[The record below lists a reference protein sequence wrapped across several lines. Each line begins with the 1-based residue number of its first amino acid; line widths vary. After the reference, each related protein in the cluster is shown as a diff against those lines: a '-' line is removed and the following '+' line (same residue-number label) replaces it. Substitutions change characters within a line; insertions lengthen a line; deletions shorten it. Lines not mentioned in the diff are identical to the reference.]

1 MASETEGNSQL
12 DSELFRSVFGYY
24 CSWSLRSLVCIV
36 VVRNWNN
43 KISGTKDFPITIRK
57 IRKRYFCYQVYK
69 FYRFMRTSDLNFCF
83 LRELALPKHPVK
95 SCNGQML
102 KFTNSGSVKISC
114 WIFNFKNYS
123 FQYLFN
129 SIHLPGQHKNIIQ
142 LLTSL
147 LWPQALIRGKSRRII
162 LMLKLFFKNFSRSSS
177 SPKHPT
183 K

>member
-1 MASETEGNSQL
+1 MH
-12 DSELFRSVFGYY
+12 SELFRSIFGYY
-24 CSWSLRSLVCIV
+24 CSWSLCLLVCIV

-43 KISGTKDFPITIRK
+43 KISGTKDFPSAIRK

-69 FYRFMRTSDLNFCF
+69 FYRFLRTSDLNLCL

-102 KFTNSGSVKISC
+102 RIMNSGSVKISC
-114 WIFNFKNYS
+114 WISNFKHYS

-129 SIHLPGQHKNIIQ
+129 SIHLPGQHKKLVQ

-147 LWPQALIRGKSRRII
+147 LQPQALIRAKNRRII

-177 SPKHPT
+177 SPKHLT